1 MVRPRSPLIGQVVF
15 PGMVTDSGDLVV
27 LTAQRQGEDPATPE
41 LTLAAGDTLLL
52 EGSWR
57 ALDQRLGPDE
67 VLVVDPPEVVRRQ
80 AVPLGPGARRTLV
93 VTAAFVA
100 ALVAGLPPAVA
111 GIVAAAALVLLA
123 DGAAMFWRALVGGE
137 LPARVIELLDR
148 ILLILMIAEI
158 LYTVQVSLREHS
170 LVPEPF
176 LVVALI
182 AGVRRVLI
190 ITAEF
195 ADLLEKGPE
204 AFRNAMI
211 ELALLTAMIV
221 ALVASLMLL
230 RRRTTQPEAKRA

>member
-1 MVRPRSPLIGQVVF
+1 
-15 PGMVTDSGDLVV
+15 
-27 LTAQRQGEDPATPE
+27 
-41 LTLAAGDTLLL
+41 
-52 EGSWR
+52 
-57 ALDQRLGPDE
+57 
-67 VLVVDPPEVVRRQ
+67 
-80 AVPLGPGARRTLV
+80 
-93 VTAAFVA
+93 
-100 ALVAGLPPAVA
+100 
-111 GIVAAAALVLLA
+111 VLLA
-123 DGAAMFWRALVGGE
+123 DGAVMFWRALVGGE

-211 ELALLTAMIV
+211 ELGLLTVMIV

-230 RRRTTQPEAKRA
+230 RRRTAQPEAKRA